1 MKRLSVQIGGVY
13 RTKVKGQMIEVRI
26 DAARTNGGW
35 DATHLAT
42 GKVFRIKSH
51 NSLRQLPGAE
61 PTDPLT
67 PTEDSQEA
75 PAEPAV
81 KKVSAI
87 EAAAK
92 VLQEAK
98 APMTTKQMIEAMT
111 AQGLWT
117 SPAGKTPAQTLY
129 SAILREIAAKGEKAR
144 FTKTDRG
151 TFAANV

>member
-1 MKRLSVQIGGVY
+1 MKRNAVQVGGVY
-13 RTKVKGQMIEVRI
+13 QTKVKGQMIEVRI

-35 DATHLAT
+35 DAIHLAT
-42 GKVFRIKSH
+42 GKVFRIKSPS
-51 NSLRQLPGAE
+51 SLQHLPGAE
-61 PTDPLT
+61 PAPATT
-67 PTEDSQEA
+67 PTEDSPAA

-92 VLQEAK
+92 VLLESES
-98 APMTTKQMIEAMT
+98 PMTTKQMIEAMT

-151 TFAANV
+151 TFAANA